1 MQQQQPL
8 IVVWQSLVVP
18 AYRSF
23 FVHLLT
29 HLSPTTRVA
38 LCAPQF
44 GIEMSQQKVECVK
57 FNKPFDGSQK
67 NAIAF
72 ILPVRI
78 FHTQIIL
85 FKGLFSTFKKFSS
98 LKNAENH
105 DIETSEK
112 PLLLCIAEPYSVTAL
127 YIWLVA
133 TLCWGKNFTFVT
145 WTCQNI
151 TKKFPFYLNLIQQ
164 FLFLKSEA
172 ILSTGLEQTKVLR
185 EQGYKGN
192 CIQFPLWFDSETFCL
207 KTNPPKI
214 WQETGNQSRK
224 MTLTFCGSFFIE
236 KGILFLL
243 DTLLQKGESLKNE
256 LNIAVVG
263 KGPLEDQVLQKIEQ
277 LQINGW
283 QAKYLGTATT
293 LELVNI
299 YNNTHILAVPS
310 QTVTH
315 WKEQFGRVIVEAQ
328 ACGAVVIG
336 SDSGEIPQVIGN
348 KTFVFEEQNAE
359 DLFAKI
365 QAAISESRKPGIRE
379 KMRHLA
385 VSRYSSEI
393 LALNFARNLKEQLGQ
408 Q

>member
-29 HLSPTTRVA
+29 HLKPTTRVA

-57 FNKPFDGSQK
+57 FDKPFDGSQK
-67 NAIAF
+67 NAVSY

-85 FKGLFSTFKKFSS
+85 FKGLFSAFKKFSS
-98 LKNAENH
+98 LKNTENLENKNS
-105 DIETSEK
+105 DK

-185 EQGYKGN
+185 EQGYQGN
-192 CIQFPLWFDSETFCL
+192 CIQFPLWFDSQTFCL
-207 KTNPPKI
+207 QSNPINI
-214 WQETGNQSRK
+214 WPETGNQSRK
-224 MTLTFCGSFFIE
+224 MTLTFCGSFFVE
-236 KGILFLL
+236 KGVLFLL
-243 DTLLQKGESLKNE
+243 DTLLQKGEILKNE
-256 LNIAVVG
+256 LNIAIVG
-263 KGPLEDQVLQKIEQ
+263 KGPLENQVLQKIEQ
-277 LQINGW
+277 LQLNGW
-283 QAKYLGTATT
+283 QAKYFGTATT

-299 YNNTHILAVPS
+299 YNNTNILAVPS
-310 QTVTH
+310 QTAAH

-336 SDSGEIPQVIGN
+336 SRSGEIPQVIGN
-348 KTFVFEEQNAE
+348 SAFVFEEQNAE
-359 DLFAKI
+359 DLIAKI
-365 QAAISESRKPGIRE
+365 QAAISESRIPGIRE
-379 KMRHLA
+379 KMRHWA
-385 VSRYSSEI
+385 VSRYSSEV
-393 LALNFARNLKEQLGQ
+393 LASNFARILNEQLSEQ
-408 Q
+408 